1 MYNKILLKKNTVH
14 KTVTIICIL
23 EFDENHKTVSN
34 FCIIS
39 FFFPEI
45 FDPTPPLK
53 SYNVSKRQNLLS
65 YCLFAEPRA
74 YALGG

>member
-23 EFDENHKTVSN
+23 EFDENHKTISK

-39 FFFPEI
+39 SFFPEI
-45 FDPTPPLK
+45 FDPPP
-53 SYNVSKRQNLLS
+53 
-65 YCLFAEPRA
+65 
-74 YALGG
+74 